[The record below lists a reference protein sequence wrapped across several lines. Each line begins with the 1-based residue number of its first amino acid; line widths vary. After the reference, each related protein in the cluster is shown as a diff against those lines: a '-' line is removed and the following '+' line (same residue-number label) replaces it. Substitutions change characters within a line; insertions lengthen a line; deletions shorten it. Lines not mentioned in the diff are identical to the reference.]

1 MTVARPALEPA
12 LVAPG
17 ALNRVTRVIAD
28 LLSGLA
34 VIFSLPFV
42 ILAIGIPVAL
52 CARLLLWTFGML

>member
-1 MTVARPALEPA
+1 MTVARPAPEST

-17 ALNRVTRVIAD
+17 ALNRVTSVIAD

-34 VIFSLPFV
+34 VVFSLPFV

-52 CARLLLWTFGML
+52 CVRLLLWMIGML